1 MNVLLL
7 YLQELLNLQTHGGRG
22 ERDRGQAVG
31 TGDDGSTEIKLKE
44 LKFAVKLIAN
54 DDSTFLKR

>member
-1 MNVLLL
+1 MGDVVSV
-7 YLQELLNLQTHGGRG
+7 TV
-22 ERDRGQAVG
+22 DRPEIG